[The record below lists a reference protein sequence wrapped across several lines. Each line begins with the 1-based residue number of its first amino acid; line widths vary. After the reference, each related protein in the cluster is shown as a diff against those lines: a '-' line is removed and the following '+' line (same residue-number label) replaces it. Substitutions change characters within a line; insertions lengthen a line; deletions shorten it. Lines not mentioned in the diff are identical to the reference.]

1 MQFADNTT
9 LVFTHRNLN
18 YLHFSI
24 ESELTSIQDWFN
36 ANKLTLN
43 VEKSSYLL
51 YHNQKQLVS
60 NFKIKLNGIEI
71 PRVKHAKLLGV
82 WLDDK
87 LNWDIHVNKLVNK
100 LKYGVGMLRHS
111 KNLLSI
117 KAKKLLYFG
126 QIHSNLSYSICI
138 WGMMLQ
144 NGLTQKLSKI
154 QNNAVKLIDPTS
166 KVECFYQK
174 HRILKFDDM
183 VKVEQCKLGY
193 KLCHGLLPTAM
204 ASNMTKDHQNEFLA
218 KGHRY
223 STRNKAI
230 PNLPKALGKKYR
242 SSFLYNS
249 IKLYSELDDRLK
261 SAQNLQTF
269 AKQCKRIHFTD
280 MAKH

>member
-1 MQFADNTT
+1 MQFADDTT

-24 ESELTSIQDWFN
+24 ESELRSIQDWFN

-60 NFKIKLNGIEI
+60 NFKIELNGVEI
-71 PRVKHAKLLGV
+71 PRVNHAKLLGV

-87 LNWDIHVNKLVNK
+87 LNWDIHVNKLINK
-100 LKYGVGMLRHS
+100 LKCGVGMLWRS

-126 QIHSNLSYSICI
+126 QIHSKLSYLNCI
-138 WGMMLQ
+138 WGTMLQ
-144 NGLTQKLSKI
+144 NGLAQKLSKI
-154 QNNAVKLIDPTS
+154 QNNAVKLIDLTS
-166 KVECFYQK
+166 KVECLYQK

-223 STRNKAI
+223 STRNKVI

-242 SSFLYNS
+242 SGFLYNS
-249 IKLYSELDDRLK
+249 IKLYSKLDDRLK

-269 AKQCKRIHFTD
+269 TKQCKRIHFVEMT
-280 MAKH
+280 KH